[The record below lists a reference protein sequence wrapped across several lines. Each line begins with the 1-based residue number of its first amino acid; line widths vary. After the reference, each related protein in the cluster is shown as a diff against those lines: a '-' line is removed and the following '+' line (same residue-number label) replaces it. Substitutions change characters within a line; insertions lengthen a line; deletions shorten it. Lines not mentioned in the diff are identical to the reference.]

1 MDDAARRAW
10 DRLLDRIDRDGYE
23 SLNAREAAWVSVRS
37 LIDTTQGGGL
47 ISYFYSTAADHLEEC
62 RAALRWLKQP
72 AVLDCLDRAAELFPE
87 DSLDNVETRA
97 EVISAWSDDDEE
109 IDATLEDIDD
119 ELRDLFE
126 GLEEKLDRYVME
138 DPRDDDWSE

>member
-62 RAALRWLKQP
+62 RAALRMLKQS

-119 ELRDLFE
+119 ELRDLFD

>member
-1 MDDAARRAW
+1 MNDAARRAW

-23 SLNAREAAWVSVRS
+23 SLTAREGAWVSVRS
-37 LIDTTQGGGL
+37 LIDTTRGGGL
-47 ISYFYSTAADHLEEC
+47 ISYFYSSAADHIDDC
-62 RAALRWLKQP
+62 RAALRMLRQS

-87 DSLDNVETRA
+87 DSLDTVETRNEA
-97 EVISAWSDDDEE
+97 ISSWSDDDEE
-109 IDATLEDIDD
+109 IDETLEYIDD
-119 ELRDLFE
+119 ELRDLFD

>member
-1 MDDAARRAW
+1 MNDAARRAW

-23 SLNAREAAWVSVRS
+23 SLTAREGAWVSVRS
-37 LIDTTQGGGL
+37 LIDTTRGGGL
-47 ISYFYSTAADHLEEC
+47 ISYFYSSAADHIDDC
-62 RAALRWLKQP
+62 RAALRMLKQS

-87 DSLDNVETRA
+87 DSLDTVETRNEA
-97 EVISAWSDDDEE
+97 ISSWSDDDEE
-109 IDATLEDIDD
+109 IDETLEYIDD
-119 ELRDLFE
+119 ELRDLFD

>member
-62 RAALRWLKQP
+62 RAALRWLKQS

-87 DSLDNVETRA
+87 DSLGNVETRA
-97 EVISAWSDDDEE
+97 EAISAWSDDDDE

-119 ELRDLFE
+119 ELRDLFD
-126 GLEEKLDRYVME
+126 GLEEKLDRFVME

>member
-1 MDDAARRAW
+1 
-10 DRLLDRIDRDGYE
+10 
-23 SLNAREAAWVSVRS
+23 
-37 LIDTTQGGGL
+37 
-47 ISYFYSTAADHLEEC
+47 
-62 RAALRWLKQP
+62 
-72 AVLDCLDRAAELFPE
+72 VLDCLDRAAELFPE